1 MTPNEDFE
9 YWVGCYKSAKK
20 ALEVA
25 QKNINRISKLLG
37 NVSMEDYVERG
48 ADSMLAGEP
57 EFVTNENW
65 PGASDMGEYLDRVIP
80 SIDGK
85 DVRGDR

>member
-25 QKNINRISKLLG
+25 QKNLNRISKHLG
-37 NVSMEDYVERG
+37 NVSMEDMVERG
-48 ADSMLAGEP
+48 ADSMLAGTIEP
-57 EFVTNENW
+57 VV
-65 PGASDMGEYLDRVIP
+65 ASDWPQCPQV
-80 SIDGK
+80 DGS
-85 DVRGDR
+85 DL